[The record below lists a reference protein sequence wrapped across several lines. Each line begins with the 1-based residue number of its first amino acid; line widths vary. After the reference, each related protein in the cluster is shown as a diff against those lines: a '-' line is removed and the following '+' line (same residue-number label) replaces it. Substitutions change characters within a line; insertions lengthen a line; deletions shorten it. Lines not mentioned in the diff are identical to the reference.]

1 MWACGYLIMKQNR
14 IKVKIRSGFAVGL
27 TTESKTRSSHGRD
40 TIMELAPETTIKEM
54 LHKLTSIGPPNEWD
68 DMMLM
73 VFVNGE
79 AQEFDHVLQHGDTID
94 IHIPAGGG

>member
-1 MWACGYLIMKQNR
+1 MKR
-14 IKVKIRSGFAVGL
+14 KKIKVTIRSGFAVGL
-27 TTESKTRSSHGRD
+27 TTKSRTRSGHAGD
-40 TIMELAPETTIKEM
+40 TILELASETTIKDM
-54 LHKLTSIGPPNEWD
+54 LHTLTSIGPPSEWD

-79 AQEFDHVLQHGDTID
+79 AQGFDHVLKDGDVID

>member
-1 MWACGYLIMKQNR
+1 MKQKK
-14 IKVKIRSGFAVGL
+14 IKVTIRSGFAVGL
-27 TTESKTRSSHGRD
+27 TTESKSRSGHGGD
-40 TIMELAPETTIKEM
+40 TILELAPETTIKDM

-79 AQEFDHVLQHGDTID
+79 SQGFDHVLQDGDIID

>member
-1 MWACGYLIMKQNR
+1 
-14 IKVKIRSGFAVGL
+14 
-27 TTESKTRSSHGRD
+27 
-40 TIMELAPETTIKEM
+40 M

-79 AQEFDHVLQHGDTID
+79 SQGFDHVLQDGDIID

>member
-1 MWACGYLIMKQNR
+1 MKHKKM
-14 IKVKIRSGFAVGL
+14 KVKIRSGFAVGL
-27 TTESKTRSSHGRD
+27 TTEYESRSNHGGD
-40 TIMELAPETTIKEM
+40 MTMEIAPQTTIREL

-79 AQEFDHVLQHGDTID
+79 AQGFDHVFQDGDTID

>member
-1 MWACGYLIMKQNR
+1 MKGKR
-14 IKVKIRSGFAVGL
+14 IKVTIRSGFAVGL
-27 TTESKTRSSHGRD
+27 TTESNSRSGHGRD
-40 TIMELAPETTIKEM
+40 MIVELEPETTIKDL

-73 VFVNGE
+73 VFMNGE
-79 AQEFDHVLQHGDTID
+79 AQGFDHVLLDGDIID